1 MTTNQYKQQEKP
13 KSSNQKAGL
22 GRFFSDMLDGSM
34 LTKNTNSAVMPFILY
49 LSGLA
54 LFLIFNTYY
63 AEGKAREADQLRRE
77 MTQLRIRYIHT
88 KSEYMYLTQQSE
100 IARQLRPEG
109 FVESLEPPRPIS
121 QKGHDKGLIGR
132 LFSNQ

>member
-13 KSSNQKAGL
+13 KSSNKNAGL
-22 GRFFSDMLDGSM
+22 GRFFSDMLDGSI
-34 LTKNTNSAVMPFILY
+34 LTKNTNSAAMPFILY

-100 IARQLRPEG
+100 VAQQLKPEG
-109 FVESLEPPRPIS
+109 FVESLEPPKPIS
-121 QKGHDKGLIGR
+121 KKEHGRGLIGR

>member
-1 MTTNQYKQQEKP
+1 M
-13 KSSNQKAGL
+13 QKAGL

-34 LTKNTNSAVMPFILY
+34 LTRNTNSSVMPFILY

-77 MTQLRIRYIHT
+77 MTSLRISYIHT

-100 IARQLRPEG
+100 IARQLRHRG

-121 QKGHDKGLIGR
+121 KKQSGKGLIGR
-132 LFSNQ
+132 LFVNQNQ